1 MRARDILLRALGAGA
16 LALCLGAWSGAFEG
30 EGDAFRLREPGEA
43 LPQVAL
49 EDLSG
54 ERHALGDSGAGPAL
68 WFFWSVFCP
77 NCKEVMPDL
86 AQLQRDWG
94 SRGLRIWAINVDGDR
109 FSNAVRSYVRDVE
122 LPFPVV
128 YDRLE
133 GEYLVAADPL
143 GVAKTP
149 TLYLAG
155 ADGRIAL
162 RQVIEVDF
170 EAVALALGKLAP

>member
-1 MRARDILLRALGAGA
+1 MRAREIFLRAFGAGA
-16 LALCLGAWSGAFEG
+16 LVLFVGAWSGAFEG

-43 LPQVAL
+43 LPQVVL

-54 ERHALGDSGAGPAL
+54 RSHPLGASGTGPAL

-77 NCKEVMPDL
+77 NCKEVMPHL
-86 AQLQRDWG
+86 AELQRDWEG
-94 SRGLRIWAINVDGDR
+94 RGLKVWAINVDGDR

-128 YDRLE
+128 YDRLD
-133 GEYLVAADPL
+133 GDYLVAADPL

-170 EAVALALGKLAP
+170 EAVALALGKLFP